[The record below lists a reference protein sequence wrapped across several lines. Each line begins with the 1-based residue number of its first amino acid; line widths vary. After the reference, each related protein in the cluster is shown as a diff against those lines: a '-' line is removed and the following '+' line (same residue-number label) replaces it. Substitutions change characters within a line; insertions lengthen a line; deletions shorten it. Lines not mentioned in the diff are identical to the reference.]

1 MQYSSG
7 SDGEAI
13 KKPRVPTPSHKP
25 SQQLQ
30 QQSAK
35 KSKARTKLSPLLEN
49 SYSPIF
55 KEGHLPSPL
64 TTALATTPT
73 RGMSF
78 GMIAPQPTAASVL
91 PQQVSAQTVLGTLP
105 SSLPTVS
112 QPPRAFLPA
121 AQTSRPTSLF
131 GTSTIGRGS
140 GAPMLGPQTLLNVS
154 SPNHPLP
161 YGAFQSV
168 SGLINPSKDR
178 IQLPPPAAQPPQHSS
193 HPMLNSISLSQLHS
207 NSLTFNPLA
216 TACVGTQ
223 GMRAYSNNG
232 RNGGVFSPANIVHPN
247 YVPLM
252 VNTPTQPLPAPNCL
266 YAPYTSNPVV
276 QLEKAAEKTRLGSVS
291 DKIHSVP
298 PRFIFANNR
307 SEKVW
312 HLSVGFMWVFL
323 FLGLLGR

>member
-1 MQYSSG
+1 
-7 SDGEAI
+7 
-13 KKPRVPTPSHKP
+13 
-25 SQQLQ
+25 
-30 QQSAK
+30 
-35 KSKARTKLSPLLEN
+35 
-49 SYSPIF
+49 
-55 KEGHLPSPL
+55 
-64 TTALATTPT
+64 
-73 RGMSF
+73 
-78 GMIAPQPTAASVL
+78 MIAPHTAAASVL
-91 PQQVSAQTVLGTLP
+91 PQVSVQTVLGTLP

-121 AQTSRPTSLF
+121 PQTSRPTSLF

-178 IQLPPPAAQPPQHSS
+178 IQLPPVAQPPQYSS
-193 HPMLNSISLSQLHS
+193 RPMLNSISLSQLHS

-216 TACVGTQ
+216 TACVSTQ
-223 GMRAYSNNG
+223 GMCAYSNNA

-247 YVPLM
+247 YVPLV

-266 YAPYTSNPVV
+266 YAPYTTSNPVI
-276 QLEKAAEKTRLGSVS
+276 QLEKNTEKMRLGTMS

-307 SEKVW
+307 SEKV
-312 HLSVGFMWVFL
+312 
-323 FLGLLGR
+323 